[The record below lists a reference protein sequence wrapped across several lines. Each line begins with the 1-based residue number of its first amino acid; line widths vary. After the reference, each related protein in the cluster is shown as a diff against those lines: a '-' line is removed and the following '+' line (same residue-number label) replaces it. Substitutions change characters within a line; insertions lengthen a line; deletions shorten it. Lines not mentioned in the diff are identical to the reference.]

1 MFGEWSMFVT
11 LGITLVVFVMML
23 WEKIPVDQ
31 TALLGLC
38 ALLLTGILTPEEA
51 FQVFSNEA
59 VITVAAMFVL
69 SAALDRTGAIDQV
82 GQWMNKLPAKNDFQL
97 LCWALP
103 IVALCSAFINNTPV
117 VVVFMPVMIG
127 LASRRGWASSRL
139 LMPLSFAAIFG
150 GTCTLIGTSTNIL
163 ISATAH
169 AHGEPALGMFELAPI
184 GLILTAVGLIYL
196 LTWGWKNLPNRET
209 LSAILQDGVDSR
221 EYLTEAVIQE
231 DSPLVGKTL
240 GDKVASALRS
250 IRLLDVRRNGESV
263 MGALNELALQP
274 GDILRVVGGLDSVI
288 KIKEAKGV
296 EFKPSTQLGLEAVG
310 QQKARIVETVIGP
323 NSELLGKTV
332 KQINFRQRF
341 GALILAIHR
350 QGVNIRQNFEQVRL
364 RFGDTLLLE
373 GSENSIQKLSS
384 NRNFL
389 LLSDPAL
396 KGKRVNRAWIAVLVT
411 ALVILFSQIQGA
423 IPFSALAL
431 TGATLVTLLGCLDT
445 EDAYRAVQWRVIFL
459 ILGTLGL
466 GVALEKTGGAAWMAE
481 GILKALGGW
490 GPRVVLSGFILLAV
504 MLTVFISN
512 NAVAV
517 LLTPVAITAAHS
529 LNVDPRPFLIG
540 IAVGASASFATPV
553 GYQTNSLI
561 YSAGGY
567 LFRDF
572 LRVGGPLTVIF
583 WALGSWLIPVIWP
596 FS

>member
-1 MFGEWSMFVT
+1 MFVT
-11 LGITLVVFVMML
+11 LGITLVVFVVML

-31 TALLGLC
+31 TALLGFC

-82 GQWMNKLPAKNDFQL
+82 GQWMNQLPAKSDFQL

-169 AHGEPALGMFELAPI
+169 AHGEPSLGMFELAPI
-184 GLILTAVGLIYL
+184 GLILTGAGLIYL

-240 GDKVASALRS
+240 GDKVASELKS
-250 IRLLDVRRNGESV
+250 IRLLDVRRNGESM

-364 RFGDTLLLE
+364 KFGDTLLLE

-411 ALVILFSQIQGA
+411 ALVILFSQIQRA
-423 IPFSALAL
+423 VPFSALAF
-431 TGATLVTLLGCLDT
+431 TGATMVTLFGCLDT

-504 MLTVFISN
+504 LMTVFITN

-529 LNVDPRPFLIG
+529 MNVDPRPFLIG

-572 LRVGGPLTVIF
+572 LRVGGPLTLVF
-583 WALGSWLIPVIWP
+583 WILGSWLIPVIWP
-596 FS
+596 FA

>member
-1 MFGEWSMFVT
+1 MGDWSMYLT
-11 LGITLVVFVMML
+11 LGITLSVFAMML
-23 WEKIPVDQ
+23 WEKLPVDQ

-38 ALLLTGILTPEEA
+38 ALLVTGVLSPEEA

-59 VITVAAMFVL
+59 VITVASMFVL

-82 GQWMNKLPAKNDFQL
+82 GRWVNRIPAKNEFQL
-97 LCWALP
+97 LCWTLP

-117 VVVFMPVMIG
+117 VVVFMPVLIG
-127 LASRRGWASSRL
+127 LASRRGWASSKL

-163 ISATAH
+163 ISATARS
-169 AHGEPALGMFELAPI
+169 HGEKPLGMFELAPI
-184 GLILTAVGLIYL
+184 GLVLTLAGLIYL
-196 LTWGWKNLPNRET
+196 LTWGWRQLPNRET
-209 LSAILQDGVDSR
+209 LSSLIHDGADMK
-221 EYLTEAVIQE
+221 EYLSEAVILE
-231 DSPLVGKTL
+231 DSPLVGKKLTDKEARTL
-240 GDKVASALRS
+240 NKV
-250 IRLLDVRRNGESV
+250 RLLDVLRYGEPV
-263 MGALNELALQP
+263 AVPLNELVLQA
-274 GDILRVVGGLDSVI
+274 GDQLRVVGGLDSVI
-288 KIKEAKGV
+288 RIKEAKGV
-296 EFKPSTQLGLEAVG
+296 EFQPNAQLGLEPVG

-332 KQINFRQRF
+332 RQINFRQMY

-350 QGVNIRQNFEQVRL
+350 HGVNIRQNFEQVRL

-373 GSENSIQKLSS
+373 GSEASIQKLSN

-396 KGKRVNRAWIAVLVT
+396 MEKRVHRAWIAVLVT
-411 ALVILFSQIQGA
+411 ALVIVFSQAQSF
-423 IPFSALAL
+423 IPFSGLAF
-431 TGATLVTLLGCLDT
+431 TGATMVTLLGCLDT
-445 EDAYRAVQWRVIFL
+445 EDAYRAIQWRVIFL

-466 GVALEKTGGAAWMAE
+466 GVALEKTGGAAWLAA
-481 GILKALGGW
+481 GILKALGDW
-490 GPRVVLSGFILLAV
+490 GPRVALSGFIFLALS
-504 MLTVFISN
+504 MTVFISN

-517 LLTPVAITAAHS
+517 LLTPIAISAAHAM
-529 LNVDPRPFLIG
+529 NVDARPFLIG

-572 LRVGGPLTVIF
+572 IRVGGPLTLIF
-583 WALGSWLIPVIWP
+583 WALGSWLIPILWS
-596 FS
+596 F